1 MENFFGDFAS
11 DGSDFDAG
19 DGNSY
24 KDYYSDDDDLFS
36 LDDVSHSE
44 IHDIRKAW
52 NAHTPISEPLIP
64 TEIDTENGPKSS
76 NSTKCNKDRSND
88 EGDEIPKGASIAHQ
102 YIKKEKLVY
111 VSFDIETAG
120 ESCGI
125 VQVSAQIFRMVY
137 RNGATESEIEEETFN
152 KYVQPGKDAIWD
164 EKASSIHGLSK
175 DDDRIVNAD
184 EIDVVWKKFC
194 EFIDRHI
201 GRDQKGVLV
210 AWNGQ
215 SCDLRW
221 IYKLFQA
228 PRSVLSLPVNL
239 VFFMDPSVVIK
250 HYASCKLN
258 AKLSKIE
265 SYELGTVWKYIK
277 KKNLNGAHNSL
288 IDTMAQTDIV
298 THEYFIPFLN
308 KTKSYKTIH
317 NIFTATE
324 QAQLK
329 KCLESSRSI
338 HEPWI
343 ELNEKSKSWVPKYE
357 DSYDGP
363 LGGGRR
369 GPSSH
374 VVKLASMP
382 TSTLATIFFVLFPI
396 SIFELKEKIV
406 ERDS

>member
-11 DGSDFDAG
+11 DGSDFDAA

-164 EKASSIHGLSK
+164 EKACSIHGLSK

-194 EFIDRHI
+194 EFIGRHI

-277 KKNLNGAHNSL
+277 KR
-288 IDTMAQTDIV
+288 T
-298 THEYFIPFLN
+298 
-308 KTKSYKTIH
+308 
-317 NIFTATE
+317 
-324 QAQLK
+324 
-329 KCLESSRSI
+329 
-338 HEPWI
+338 
-343 ELNEKSKSWVPKYE
+343 
-357 DSYDGP
+357 
-363 LGGGRR
+363 
-369 GPSSH
+369 
-374 VVKLASMP
+374 
-382 TSTLATIFFVLFPI
+382 
-396 SIFELKEKIV
+396 
-406 ERDS
+406 